1 MLVVQRV
8 EVASMEIFITGTIAI
23 EPARRE
29 GLLAAIRPLVRATRE
44 EEPGCLEYAFTADTV
59 EDDRIV
65 VLERWRD
72 QAALAA
78 HFEHPNFLATK
89 RTLHEHGSGAS
100 VINKYRVDL
109 SEPLRDSERR
119 YRPDFFTS
127 GDVPAPDRAP

>member
-1 MLVVQRV
+1 
-8 EVASMEIFITGTIAI
+8 MEIFITGTIAI
-23 EPARRE
+23 DPERRE
-29 GLLAAIRPLVRATRE
+29 GVLAAIRALVRATRA

-72 QAALAA
+72 EAALAA

-89 RTLHEHGSGAS
+89 ATLHEHGSGAS
-100 VINKYRVDL
+100 VINKYRIDL

-119 YRPDFFTS
+119 YRADFFTAADS
-127 GDVPAPDRAP
+127 KQ

>member
-1 MLVVQRV
+1 MQ
-8 EVASMEIFITGTIAI
+8 IFITGTIAI
-23 EPARRE
+23 DPDRRDA
-29 GLLAAIRPLVRATRE
+29 LLAAIGPLVRATRD

-72 QAALAA
+72 EATLAA
-78 HFEHPNFLATK
+78 HFEHPNFIATK
-89 RTLHEHGSGAS
+89 STLHEYGSGAS

-119 YRPDFFTS
+119 YRADFFTAVDDTVVD
-127 GDVPAPDRAP
+127 DVAAD

>member
-1 MLVVQRV
+1 MQ
-8 EVASMEIFITGTIAI
+8 IFITGTIAI
-23 EPARRE
+23 EPERRDA
-29 GLLAAIRPLVRATRE
+29 LLAAIRPLVRATRD

-72 QAALAA
+72 EATLAA
-78 HFEHPNFLATK
+78 HFEHPNFIATK
-89 RTLHEHGSGAS
+89 STLHEYGSGAS

-119 YRPDFFTS
+119 YRADFFTAV
-127 GDVPAPDRAP
+127 DEVATD

>member
-1 MLVVQRV
+1 MQ
-8 EVASMEIFITGTIAI
+8 IFITGTIAI
-23 EPARRE
+23 EPGRRDA
-29 GLLAAIRPLVRATRE
+29 LLAAIGPLVRATRD

-72 QAALAA
+72 EATLAA
-78 HFEHPNFLATK
+78 HFEHPNFIATK
-89 RTLHEHGSGAS
+89 STLHEYGSGAS

-119 YRPDFFTS
+119 YRADFFTAVDDTVVD
-127 GDVPAPDRAP
+127 DVAAD

>member
-1 MLVVQRV
+1 MQ
-8 EVASMEIFITGTIAI
+8 IFITGTIAI
-23 EPARRE
+23 EPERRDA
-29 GLLAAIRPLVRATRE
+29 LLAAIRPLVRATRD

-72 QAALAA
+72 EATLAA
-78 HFEHPNFLATK
+78 HFEHPNFIATK
-89 RTLHEHGSGAS
+89 SALHEYGSGAS

-119 YRPDFFTS
+119 YRADFFTAV
-127 GDVPAPDRAP
+127 DDAAAD

>member
-1 MLVVQRV
+1 MQ
-8 EVASMEIFITGTIAI
+8 IFITGTIAI
-23 EPARRE
+23 EPGRRDA
-29 GLLAAIRPLVRATRE
+29 LLAAIGPLVRATRD

-72 QAALAA
+72 EATLAA
-78 HFEHPNFLATK
+78 HFEHPNFIATK
-89 RTLHEHGSGAS
+89 STLHEYGSGAS

-119 YRPDFFTS
+119 YR
-127 GDVPAPDRAP
+127 AEE

>member
-1 MLVVQRV
+1 MQ
-8 EVASMEIFITGTIAI
+8 IFITGTIAI
-23 EPARRE
+23 EPGRRDA
-29 GLLAAIRPLVRATRE
+29 LLAAIGPLVRATRD

-72 QAALAA
+72 EATLAV
-78 HFEHPNFLATK
+78 HFEHPNFIATK
-89 RTLHEHGSGAS
+89 STLHEYGSGAS

-119 YRPDFFTS
+119 YRADFFTAV
-127 GDVPAPDRAP
+127 DEVATD

>member
-1 MLVVQRV
+1 MQ
-8 EVASMEIFITGTIAI
+8 IFITGTIAI
-23 EPARRE
+23 EPGRRDA
-29 GLLAAIRPLVRATRE
+29 LLAAIGPLVRATRD

-72 QAALAA
+72 EATLAA
-78 HFEHPNFLATK
+78 HFEHPNFIATK
-89 RTLHEHGSGAS
+89 STLHEYGSGAS

-119 YRPDFFTS
+119 YRADFFTAV
-127 GDVPAPDRAP
+127 DEVATD

>member
-1 MLVVQRV
+1 MQ
-8 EVASMEIFITGTIAI
+8 IFITGTIAI
-23 EPARRE
+23 EPGRRDA
-29 GLLAAIRPLVRATRE
+29 LLAAIGPLVRATRN

-72 QAALAA
+72 EATLAA
-78 HFEHPNFLATK
+78 HFEHPNFIATK
-89 RTLHEHGSGAS
+89 STLHEYGSGAS

-119 YRPDFFTS
+119 YRADFFTAV
-127 GDVPAPDRAP
+127 DEVATD

>member
-1 MLVVQRV
+1 MQ
-8 EVASMEIFITGTIAI
+8 IFITGTIAI
-23 EPARRE
+23 EPGRRDA
-29 GLLAAIRPLVRATRE
+29 LLAAIGPLVRATRD

-72 QAALAA
+72 EATLAA
-78 HFEHPNFLATK
+78 HFEHPNFIATK
-89 RTLHEHGSGAS
+89 STLHEYGSGAS

-119 YRPDFFTS
+119 YRADFFTAV
-127 GDVPAPDRAP
+127 GEVAAD